1 MNFSLCSRLKK
12 EAELG
17 NPSKSII
24 NQGFCTQ
31 MFSTLGKIRAIM
43 PQIHKIGKSWISCS
57 QCNYIFLT
65 FNYWIMMG
73 LNVTSKKLF
82 VKNTVRIGTSGLWW
96 FCGAFFFYYYF
107 IAFPFCTIYTY
118 ANGYKT
124 ENNDFLFCDTEC
136 LLHCDF
142 LLIYNEASGGKILNI
157 HESYEK
163 LKDFEAS
170 YSCF

>member
-31 MFSTLGKIRAIM
+31 MFSTLGKIRAVM

-65 FNYWIMMG
+65 FNYWIMTG

-82 VKNTVRIGTSGLWW
+82 VKNTVRIATSGLWW
-96 FCGAFFFYYYF
+96 FCGAFFFITILLPSPSAPSFTLVQMDTKWKIMISFFVTLSVTFTPIVIFSWF
-107 IAFPFCTIYTY
+107 IMKHQVGRY
-118 ANGYKT
+118 
-124 ENNDFLFCDTEC
+124 
-136 LLHCDF
+136 
-142 LLIYNEASGGKILNI
+142 
-157 HESYEK
+157 
-163 LKDFEAS
+163 
-170 YSCF
+170 

>member
-65 FNYWIMMG
+65 FNYWIMTG

-96 FCGAFFFYYYF
+96 FCGAFFFITILLPSPSAPFTLMQMDTKRKIMISFFVTLSIYSIVIFFWF
-107 IAFPFCTIYTY
+107 IMKHQVGRY
-118 ANGYKT
+118 
-124 ENNDFLFCDTEC
+124 
-136 LLHCDF
+136 
-142 LLIYNEASGGKILNI
+142 
-157 HESYEK
+157 
-163 LKDFEAS
+163 
-170 YSCF
+170 